1 MALTPEQTTSWRTKL
16 LELRASLERELGS
29 AKEAARPVDLN
40 QPIGR
45 LTRMDAM
52 QEQQMA
58 MARLD
63 RMRNRMQAIASA
75 LGRLDSGSYGEC
87 VKCEEDI
94 EPRRLEARPETFLC
108 LSCQK
113 SRD

>member
-1 MALTPEQTTSWRTKL
+1 MPQTSEQIPKWRTKL
-16 LELRASLERELGS
+16 VELRASLEAELSG
-29 AKEAARPVDLN
+29 AKEAARPVDLS

-63 RMRNRMQAIASA
+63 RMRTRLQAIASA
-75 LGRLDSGSYGEC
+75 LSRLDAGSYGEC
-87 VKCEEDI
+87 LKCEEDV